1 MTPSPNNIAPEPAEF
16 GLLAMTGIAHEF
28 NDRLSYQEGVAM
40 MEEARQRRRD
50 GAISDTI
57 LYFEHAPVITYG
69 RSTPAEDMPTDECET
84 PLIEVARGGLAT
96 WHGPGQLIGYPV
108 IDLTQRTSGA
118 SPDIHQYLR
127 AIEEG
132 LRAYL
137 ENNFGLTA
145 FIRPGH
151 TGVWVGNEAAPRK
164 IASIGISARRWI
176 SGHGFALNIH
186 PDLRAFRSFKPCGL
200 NPAVMTSLERELRR
214 SRRGVRRL
222 PTLSQAA
229 RTVHVYLTE
238 ALRAADFS
246 PKPTETPE
254 P

>member
-1 MTPSPNNIAPEPAEF
+1 MNPTKNSIAPEPAEF
-16 GLLAMTGIAHEF
+16 GILAMTGIAHEF
-28 NDRLSYQEGVAM
+28 YDRNSYVEGVAI
-40 MEEARQRRRD
+40 MEEAQRQRRE
-50 GAISDTI
+50 GTIGDTI
-57 LYFEHAPVITYG
+57 LYFEHQPVITYG
-69 RSTPAEDMPTDECET
+69 RATPTEDMPPEDCGT
-84 PLIEVARGGLAT
+84 PLVEVARGGLAT

-108 IDLTQRTSGA
+108 IDLTRRSNGT

-127 AIEEG
+127 ALEDG

-137 ENNFGLTA
+137 ENNFGLKA
-145 FIRPGH
+145 FNRPGH
-151 TGVWVGNEAAPRK
+151 TGVWVGNEASPRK

-246 PKPTETPE
+246 PKPTEAPE

>member
-1 MTPSPNNIAPEPAEF
+1 MTTFANNTAPEPAEF

-28 NDRLSYQEGVAM
+28 HDRLSYSEGVAM
-40 MEEARQRRRD
+40 MEDAQRRRRD

-69 RSTPAEDMPTDECET
+69 RATPAEDMPAEDCEI

-108 IDLTQRTSGA
+108 IDLTSRASGA

-137 ENNFGLTA
+137 VNNFGLKA

-151 TGVWVGNEAAPRK
+151 TGVWVGSEASPRK

-186 PDLRAFRSFKPCGL
+186 PDLRAFRSFRPCGL

-229 RTVHVYLTE
+229 RTAHVYLSE

-246 PKPTETPE
+246 PKPTETPA